1 MTEIAYWYV
10 EADWRVAEQSYRY
23 KGHKRGILLAN
34 EDALIDARQP
44 LFWAKAVGDFRNPFI
59 PPDFPTPQLHMPAK
73 GFAPDYFGTGI
84 YNFVSHRLRAAFAL
98 PDGIA
103 QYIPIELLSGGPEV
117 RAQEYQWM
125 NLLAC
130 YPAIDLQRSSYTMS
144 KDLTYATGEKFEFI
158 DSYERMV
165 IRDDIAP
172 SAELFRVAEDLT
184 TVLASDALAER
195 VLRAGCTGIAFEDPA
210 TAYPY
215 GPIHRYRT
223 ATGVEEEDMNKIL
236 GPMR

>member
-1 MTEIAYWYV
+1 MTEISHWFV
-10 EADWRVAEQSYRY
+10 CEDWRVAEQSYRY
-23 KGHKRGILLAN
+23 RGHKRGILLAN
-34 EDALIDARQP
+34 EEALIDARQP

-59 PPDFPTPQLHMPAK
+59 PSDFPMPQLHMPAK

-84 YNFVSHRLRAAFAL
+84 YKFVSHRVREAFAL
-98 PDGIA
+98 PDSIA
-103 QYIPIELLSGGPEV
+103 QYIPIELLSGGAEA
-117 RAQEYQWM
+117 RAQKYHWM

-144 KDLTYATGEKFEFI
+144 DGLTYATGEKLRYI
-158 DSYERMV
+158 NSYERMV

-195 VLRAGCTGIAFEDPA
+195 VMRAGCTGIAFEDPA
-210 TAYPY
+210 TARNF
-215 GPIHRYRT
+215 GPISRYRT
-223 ATGVEEEDMNKIL
+223 ATGVEEEDMYKVL
-236 GPMR
+236 GPVR